1 MYKGTGPVNKETQ
14 DDLRA
19 AAILPV
25 FALKKNFEFGWKPAV
40 HILDNNAVSIGTTLQ
55 PAGLEA
61 SKGVISVNYGND
73 PLDPSWQ
80 DDPGTKKYFDS
91 MAKYYADGDKACD
104 RASFVTSKL
113 THNRQVQACKKRRIR
128 RLTSEMWFRVG
139 RLFHRPTI
147 FALNAGSHRG
157 CRGWSGVDA
166 VLARI
171 LL

>member
-1 MYKGTGPVNKETQ
+1 MYKRTGPVNKETQ

-25 FALKKNFEFGWKPAV
+25 FALKKNFEFGWKPPV

-61 SKGVISVNYGND
+61 SKGVISVNYSKD

-80 DDPGTKKYFDS
+80 DTPGTKKYFDF
-91 MAKYYADGDKACD
+91 MAKYYADGDAQPTG
-104 RASFVTSKL
+104 AGL
-113 THNRQVQACKKRRIR
+113 QERRIR
-128 RLTSEMWFRVG
+128 RPTSELWFRVG

-147 FALNAGSHRG
+147 FALSAATSRRG
-157 CRGWSGVDA
+157 VGPDPALTGWS
-166 VLARI
+166 
-171 LL
+171 